1 VDPLFVV
8 FVKAAVAA
16 NAALHM
22 KRGHMWRSSWQRKFA
37 AVAVVAERVAER
49 VAESNCT
56 GTGTAVVPVG
66 VVADTIV
73 VDAVNVE
80 PESAVVEASW
90 QRRCPLLL
98 QTRSRSLSLSIPSK
112 HRLPNNTPDFAAAA
126 AVPISPLVAALAGVV
141 HTLAVGDSCC
151 YRLSVAVVT
160 PLLSTST
167 INPTPPM

>member
-1 VDPLFVV
+1 VDPVFVV

-16 NAALHM
+16 NAAIHM
-22 KRGHMWRSSWQRKFA
+22 KRGHMRRSSWQGKFA
-37 AVAVVAERVAER
+37 AVAVAA
-49 VAESNCT
+49 AESNCT

-73 VDAVNVE
+73 VDAVNVQ

-98 QTRSRSLSLSIPSK
+98 QTRSRCLSLSIPSN
-112 HRLPNNTPDFAAAA
+112 HRLPNNTPDFAA

-141 HTLAVGDSCC
+141 HKLAVGDSCC
-151 YRLSVAVVT
+151 CRLSVVVVI

-167 INPTPPM
+167 VNPTPPV